1 MVTLVSDF
9 SGRFAQGSK
18 KTLELD
24 TQLHERDKLVESQKK
39 DLDELFFERQ
49 SLGIR
54 IHELEE
60 KLSRANLK
68 ISQMNSIIQM
78 FERKYAEPIKL
89 PEVEK
94 FIQQNLQEAWTKGFQ
109 AHSAEVL
116 RAHPDLDMSNIRS
129 VEEIVA
135 ELVDSEM
142 ADDDHAPPDA

>member
-9 SGRFAQGSK
+9 SGHFSQATK

-24 TQLHERDKLVESQKK
+24 TELNEKDELVESQRKN
-39 DLDELFFERQ
+39 LDELSSERQ

-60 KLSRANLK
+60 ELSRANSK
-68 ISQMNSIIQM
+68 ISRTNSIIKM

-109 AHSAEVL
+109 AHAAEVL

-135 ELVDSEM
+135 ELEDSEM